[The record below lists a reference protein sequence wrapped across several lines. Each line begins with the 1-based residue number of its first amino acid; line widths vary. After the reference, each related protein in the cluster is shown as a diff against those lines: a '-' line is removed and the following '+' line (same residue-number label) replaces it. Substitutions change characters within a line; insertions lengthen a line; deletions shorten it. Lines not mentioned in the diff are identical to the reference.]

1 VIVPSPEC
9 RVLHLELHGLAQAL
23 AGDNRAARESPGFH
37 RMRASLEQS
46 ESVGQTLR
54 PLGSIVLPS
63 YMPIEL
69 DFLSPKWRARMRKLA
84 LTILTV
90 SLLSGPTA
98 ADNPQCPAGYE
109 LVGRLCHDSSTGDVV
124 LPDRAIVLP
133 NGDIEL
139 PNN

>member
-1 VIVPSPEC
+1 
-9 RVLHLELHGLAQAL
+9 
-23 AGDNRAARESPGFH
+23 
-37 RMRASLEQS
+37 
-46 ESVGQTLR
+46 
-54 PLGSIVLPS
+54 
-63 YMPIEL
+63 
-69 DFLSPKWRARMRKLA
+69 MRKLA

-98 ADNPQCPAGYE
+98 AQSTGNPLCPAGYD
-109 LVGRLCHDSSTGDVV
+109 LIGRLCHDSASGDVV